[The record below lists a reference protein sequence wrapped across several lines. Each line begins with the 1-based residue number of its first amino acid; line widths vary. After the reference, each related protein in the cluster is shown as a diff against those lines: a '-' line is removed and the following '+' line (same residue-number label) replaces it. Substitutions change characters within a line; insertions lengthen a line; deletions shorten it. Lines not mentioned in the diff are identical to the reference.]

1 MSAPATPTI
10 PVPTLAP
17 APPPVVVPAP
27 SRVSD
32 VPTVPIY
39 RLSVAQ
45 YHAMIRHGILSE
57 DDPVELLEG
66 WLVKKMTR
74 SPPHTFATQT
84 LRDLVP
90 GLLPQGWF
98 VNDQEPVTTTESEPE
113 PDLAVVRGTRRQ
125 FLARQPTP
133 ADLAFV
139 VEVSDSSLGTD
150 RGPKLRAYARAAV
163 PVYWIVNLIDRRV
176 EVHTQPNAQAP
187 EPFYGQRQ
195 DYVPGD
201 AVPVVLDGN

>member
-98 VNDQEPVTTTESEPE
+98 GPLRCGRLGSVWISFPAVEPIPGWNNDVPICRFSIDTVCNHIRSVLEIT
-113 PDLAVVRGTRRQ
+113 ARCVRI
-125 FLARQPTP
+125 
-133 ADLAFV
+133 DMN
-139 VEVSDSSLGTD
+139 SS
-150 RGPKLRAYARAAV
+150 
-163 PVYWIVNLIDRRV
+163 
-176 EVHTQPNAQAP
+176 
-187 EPFYGQRQ
+187 
-195 DYVPGD
+195 
-201 AVPVVLDGN
+201 